1 VSTPDAPRVSVIVPA
16 YNYGRFIGDA
26 LRSILEQSL
35 RAIEVIVIDDGST
48 DETADVLS
56 RFTDSRISVH
66 HTDRLGV
73 NQVRTLAPSLA
84 RAPLVAWLD
93 ADDTWRPGYLERQ
106 VAVLDAEPEVAFTFA
121 NFVRTEDGVLR
132 PETQFD
138 LCPEFRALAT
148 RAAGAG
154 GAKVIEGSA
163 FEALAAFGEMPCWIQ
178 ATVHRRA
185 VVMDLQPK
193 PGDMDAEDLYF
204 QLQVYARGR
213 AAFIDDPLVEV
224 RRHGDNSY
232 SSSDQVREGVLT
244 VLHELE
250 RTVPLTPSQLAV
262 LHRRIGKEFCRRG
275 YRYFWAHDMRRA
287 ARYYAQALRWP
298 GTRRNALLHLAL
310 LPALPLLPRREPRY

>member
-1 VSTPDAPRVSVIVPA
+1 MLVHGEHPIGAFEGVECHARTRWEGAHQRLRRHVAGGTRRVGTSAKPASTGIEGRDAKLGCDKAV
-16 YNYGRFIGDA
+16 G
-26 LRSILEQSL
+26 
-35 RAIEVIVIDDGST
+35 
-48 DETADVLS
+48 
-56 RFTDSRISVH
+56 
-66 HTDRLGV
+66 DRLGV

-213 AAFIDDPLVEV
+213 AAFIEDPLVEV

-298 GTRRNALLHLAL
+298 GTRRSALLHLAL